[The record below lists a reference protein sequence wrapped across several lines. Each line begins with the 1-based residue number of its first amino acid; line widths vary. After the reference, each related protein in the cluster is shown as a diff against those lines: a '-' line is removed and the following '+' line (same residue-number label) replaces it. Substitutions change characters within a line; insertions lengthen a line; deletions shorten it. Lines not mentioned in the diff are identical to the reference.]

1 MSALSASRELC
12 GAVEMARFAEMII
25 EGASKEKTDFPDDI
39 AAFLMRAR
47 EARRLTEA
55 KLRDAELQLL
65 ASDANARRCDDSA
78 VTERL
83 AEGEKRRI
91 TSLGALKQKPPRDLA
106 FILEVVRERDPSPQ
120 VREAAK

>member
-1 MSALSASRELC
+1 
-12 GAVEMARFAEMII
+12 MARFAESII
-25 EGASKEKTDFPDDI
+25 EGASREKTDFPDDI
-39 AAFLMRAR
+39 ATFLMRAR

-65 ASDANARRCDDSA
+65 ATDADARRCDDAA

-83 AEGEKRRI
+83 AEGEQRRI
-91 TSLGALKQKPPRDLA
+91 ASLGALKQKPPKELSL
-106 FILEVVRERDPSPQ
+106 ILEVVRERDPSAQ